1 MSAMILAPGARRLSE
16 VCVPVS
22 SCARTPASPSH
33 GVVGR
38 PDGDARES
46 TYFLSV
52 NKNKRSITVD
62 IKHEEGRRIVL
73 DLARTSDVLVENY
86 LPGKLASMGLGYEDV
101 KAVNPRLVYCSLT
114 GFGQTGPRASHA
126 AYDVPIAAMGGLLS
140 ITGHPDG
147 PSTKVCR
154 CPKAQPHEH
163 SRWWLFRQP
172 GVALVDVLTGLQ
184 AHGAILAALLRRA
197 TTNRGQ
203 HIDCCLLD
211 TQVGALA

>member
-1 MSAMILAPGARRLSE
+1 MTLADLGADVIKVERPR
-16 VCVPVS
+16 VGDDT
-22 SCARTPASPSH
+22 RTWGPPF
-33 GVVGR
+33 VG
-38 PDGDARES
+38 DGDARES

-147 PSTKVCR
+147 PSTK
-154 CPKAQPHEH
+154 
-163 SRWWLFRQP
+163 P

-184 AHGAILAALLRRA
+184 AHGAI
-197 TTNRGQ
+197 
-203 HIDCCLLD
+203 
-211 TQVGALA
+211 

>member
-1 MSAMILAPGARRLSE
+1 MIKVERPRVGDDTRTWGPPFVGGLCTRVF
-16 VCVPVS
+16 VCAHTSVAVS
-22 SCARTPASPSH
+22 WSH

-73 DLARTSDVLVENY
+73 DLARTSDVLVEKY

-154 CPKAQPHEH
+154 CPTAQPHER
-163 SRWWLFRQP
+163 SRWCCFDS
-172 GVALVDVLTGLQ
+172 LVS
-184 AHGAILAALLRRA
+184 LLW
-197 TTNRGQ
+197 TY
-203 HIDCCLLD
+203 
-211 TQVGALA
+211 